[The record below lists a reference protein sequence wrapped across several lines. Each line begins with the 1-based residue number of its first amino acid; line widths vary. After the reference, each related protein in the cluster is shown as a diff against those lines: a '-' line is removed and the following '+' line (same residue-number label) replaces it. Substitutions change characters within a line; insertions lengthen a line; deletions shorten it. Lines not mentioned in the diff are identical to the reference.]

1 MVRCLTAI
9 ALPKPSPMHERFN
22 DWLRSF
28 FPAPLSV
35 GPKEWLRA
43 VIGVGLVVLPMVSI
57 GLWLFGGPVTLH
69 IVAPAGASAVIL
81 FSASS
86 SPFAQPWSVL
96 GGNLIATTIGVALGL
111 SALPT
116 VAAAVLAVCLAI
128 ACLFS
133 LRCMHPP
140 SCALAMVAA
149 IGGPGISELG
159 YGLLIPVGF
168 NSLLLIA
175 AALVYNNLTR
185 HPYPKPRTAS
195 SAVQPASVPLGEEQ
209 MSFTGNDVD
218 RALEDF
224 GEIVDITRDDLVEL
238 IKRTENHAIRRSM
251 GTVTAGDIMCRQL
264 HWIGP
269 NARLRKAWEIVR
281 QHRLHSLAVVEAD
294 GHRLIGIITL
304 TDLLQHFEPS
314 PSRLSVRRLSFSREV
329 RVERVMSTP
338 VVTVHEEAHLTDLV
352 HLLADR
358 GMSCLPVVD
367 AEQRLLG
374 MITQADLV
382 AGLYQNWIK
391 RLGE

>member
-1 MVRCLTAI
+1 MQ
-9 ALPKPSPMHERFN
+9 ERLK

-35 GPKEWLRA
+35 GPKEWGRA

-96 GGNLIATTIGVALGL
+96 GGNIIATTIGVALGL

-128 ACLFS
+128 GCLFL

-159 YGLLIPVGF
+159 YGLLVPVGF

-175 AALVYNNLTR
+175 AALVYNNLTH
-185 HPYPKPRTAS
+185 HPYPKPRTS
-195 SAVQPASVPLGEEQ
+195 SSDAERPSVPLGEAR

-238 IKRTENHAIRRSM
+238 IKRTETHAIRRSM
-251 GTVTAGDIMCRQL
+251 GRVTAGDIMCREL

-269 NARLRKAWEIVR
+269 GARIRKAWQTIR
-281 QHRLHSLAVVEAD
+281 QHRLHSLAVVEPD
-294 GHRLIGIITL
+294 SRELVGIITL

-314 PSRLSVRRLSFSREV
+314 PSRLNVRRLTFNREA
-329 RVERVMSTP
+329 RVERLMSAP
-338 VVTVHEEAHLTDLV
+338 VVSVEEGAHLTDLV

-367 AEQRLLG
+367 AEQRLVG
-374 MITQADLV
+374 MITQSDLV
-382 AGLYQNWIK
+382 AGLYQNWMK

>member
-1 MVRCLTAI
+1 MQDHLT
-9 ALPKPSPMHERFN
+9 

-35 GPKEWLRA
+35 GPKEWLRS

-96 GGNLIATTIGVALGL
+96 GGNLIAATIGISLGA
-111 SALPT
+111 SAMPT

-128 ACLFS
+128 GCLFL

-159 YGLLIPVGF
+159 YGLLLPVGF

-185 HPYPKPRTAS
+185 HPYPKPRTATVVEQS
-195 SAVQPASVPLGEEQ
+195 SSVPLGEEH

-218 RALEDF
+218 RALQDF

-238 IKRTENHAIRRSM
+238 IKRTETHAIRRSM
-251 GTVTAGDIMCRQL
+251 GAVIAADIMCREL
-264 HWIGP
+264 HTIGP
-269 NARLRKAWEIVR
+269 AARVRQAWEIVR
-281 QHRLHSLAVVEAD
+281 RHRLHSLAVVDPAD
-294 GHRLIGIITL
+294 GRLAGIVTL
-304 TDLLQHFEPS
+304 TDLLQHLEPY
-314 PSRLSVRRLSFSREV
+314 PSRLNLRRLAFNRQA
-329 RVERVMSTP
+329 RVDHIMSAP
-338 VVTVHEEAHLTDLV
+338 VVSVHEDAHLTDLV
-352 HLLADR
+352 YLLADR
-358 GMSCLPVVD
+358 RMSCLPVVD
-367 AEQRLLG
+367 QEHRLVG
-374 MITQADLV
+374 MITQSDLV
-382 AGLYQNWIK
+382 AGLYQNWMK
-391 RLGE
+391 RLRD

>member
-1 MVRCLTAI
+1 MQ
-9 ALPKPSPMHERFN
+9 ERLK

-35 GPKEWLRA
+35 GPKEWGRA

-96 GGNLIATTIGVALGL
+96 GGNIIATTIGVALGL

-128 ACLFS
+128 GCLFL

-159 YGLLIPVGF
+159 YGLLVPVGF

-175 AALVYNNLTR
+175 AALVYNNLTH
-185 HPYPKPRTAS
+185 HPYPKPRTS
-195 SAVQPASVPLGEEQ
+195 SSDAERPSVPLGEAR
-209 MSFTGNDVD
+209 MNFTGNDVD

-238 IKRTENHAIRRSM
+238 IKRTETHAIRRSM
-251 GTVTAGDIMCRQL
+251 GRVTAGDIMCREL

-269 NARLRKAWEIVR
+269 GARIRKAWQTIR
-281 QHRLHSLAVVEAD
+281 QHRLHSLAVVEPD
-294 GHRLIGIITL
+294 SRELVGIITL

-314 PSRLSVRRLSFSREV
+314 PSRLNVRRLTFNREA
-329 RVERVMSTP
+329 RVERLMSAP
-338 VVTVHEEAHLTDLV
+338 VVSVQEGAHLTDLV

-367 AEQRLLG
+367 AEQRLVG
-374 MITQADLV
+374 MITQSDLV
-382 AGLYQNWIK
+382 AGLYQNWMK

>member
-1 MVRCLTAI
+1 MQ
-9 ALPKPSPMHERFN
+9 ERLN

-96 GGNLIATTIGVALGL
+96 GGNLIATGIGVALGL

-128 ACLFS
+128 VFLFS

-168 NSLLLIA
+168 NSLLLIV
-175 AALVYNNLTR
+175 AALLYNNLTR
-185 HPYPKPRTAS
+185 RPYPKPRTAS
-195 SAVQPASVPLGEEQ
+195 STVQAASVPLGEQ
-209 MSFTGNDVD
+209 QVGFTGHDVD

-251 GTVTAGDIMCRQL
+251 GTVTAADIMCREL

-269 NARLRKAWEIVR
+269 DERIRKAWEMVR
-281 QHRLHSLAVVEAD
+281 QHRLHSLAVIETG
-294 GHRLIGIITL
+294 GHRLVGIITL

-314 PSRLSVRRLSFSREV
+314 PSRLSARRLSFSREV
-329 RVERVMSTP
+329 RVERIMSAP
-338 VVTVHEEAHLTDLV
+338 VVAVHEDTHLAELV

-358 GMSCLPVVD
+358 AMSCVPVVD
-367 AEQRLLG
+367 ADQRLVG
-374 MITQADLV
+374 MITQTDLV
-382 AGLYQNWIK
+382 AGLYLNWMK
-391 RLGE
+391 RLGG

>member
-1 MVRCLTAI
+1 MQAPL
-9 ALPKPSPMHERFN
+9 K

-28 FPAPLSV
+28 FPVPLSV

-43 VIGVGLVVLPMVSI
+43 VIGVGVVVLPMVSI

-96 GGNLIATTIGVALGL
+96 GGNLIAVTIGVALGS

-128 ACLFS
+128 ACLFL

-175 AALVYNNLTR
+175 AALIYNNLTR
-185 HPYPKPRTAS
+185 HPYPKPRAS
-195 SAVQPASVPLGEEQ
+195 GGGEQSGSVPLGEEH
-209 MSFTGNDVD
+209 MSFTSDDVD
-218 RALEDF
+218 RALQDF
-224 GEIVDITRDDLVEL
+224 GEYVDVTRDDLVEL
-238 IKRTENHAIRRSM
+238 IKRTETHAIRRSM
-251 GTVTAGDIMCRQL
+251 GTVAAADIMCREL
-264 HWIGP
+264 HWIEPGAP
-269 NARLRKAWEIVR
+269 IRQAWEVVR
-281 QHRLHSLAVVEAD
+281 RHRLHSLAVIEPNS
-294 GHRLIGIITL
+294 HKLIGIVTL

-314 PSRLSVRRLSFSREV
+314 PSRLNLRRLTFSREV
-329 RVERVMSTP
+329 RVEKVMSAP
-338 VVTVHEEAHLTDLV
+338 VVSVHEDAQLADLV

-358 GMSCLPVVD
+358 RMSCLPVVD
-367 AEQRLLG
+367 GEQRLVG
-374 MITQADLV
+374 MITQTDLV
-382 AGLYQNWIK
+382 AGLYQNWMK
-391 RLGE
+391 RLSA

>member
-1 MVRCLTAI
+1 MQ
-9 ALPKPSPMHERFN
+9 ERLK

-35 GPKEWLRA
+35 GPKEWGRA

-96 GGNLIATTIGVALGL
+96 GGNIIATTIGVALGL

-128 ACLFS
+128 GCLFL

-159 YGLLIPVGF
+159 YGLLVPVGF

-175 AALVYNNLTR
+175 AALVYNNLTH
-185 HPYPKPRTAS
+185 HPYPKPRTS
-195 SAVQPASVPLGEEQ
+195 SSDAERPSVPLGEAR

-238 IKRTENHAIRRSM
+238 IKRTETHAIRRSM
-251 GTVTAGDIMCRQL
+251 GRVTAGDIMCREL

-269 NARLRKAWEIVR
+269 GARIRKAWQTIR
-281 QHRLHSLAVVEAD
+281 QHRLHSLAVVEPD
-294 GHRLIGIITL
+294 SRELVGIITL

-314 PSRLSVRRLSFSREV
+314 PSRLNVRRLTFNREA
-329 RVERVMSTP
+329 RVERLMSAP
-338 VVTVHEEAHLTDLV
+338 VVSVQEGAHLTDLV

-367 AEQRLLG
+367 AEQRLVG
-374 MITQADLV
+374 MITQSDLV
-382 AGLYQNWIK
+382 AGLYQNWMK

>member
-1 MVRCLTAI
+1 MQ
-9 ALPKPSPMHERFN
+9 ERFN

-28 FPAPLSV
+28 VPAPLSV
-35 GPKEWLRA
+35 GPKEWVRA
-43 VIGVGLVVLPMVSI
+43 VIGVGVAVLPMVSI

-86 SPFAQPWSVL
+86 SPFAQPWSLL
-96 GGNLIATTIGVALGL
+96 GGNLLATSIGVALGL

-128 ACLFS
+128 ACLFI

-159 YGLLIPVGF
+159 FGLLLPVGF
-168 NSLLLIA
+168 NSLLLLA
-175 AALVYNNLTR
+175 AALIYNNLTHR
-185 HPYPKPRTAS
+185 PYPKPRNSGAN
-195 SAVQPASVPLGEEQ
+195 AQIPSVPLADER
-209 MSFTGNDVD
+209 MSFTGDDVD

-224 GEIVDITRDDLVEL
+224 GEIVDITRDHLVEL
-238 IKRTENHAIRRSM
+238 IKRTEAHAIRRSM
-251 GTVTAGDIMCRQL
+251 GAVTAGDIMCREL
-264 HWIGP
+264 HWLGP
-269 NARLRKAWEIVR
+269 AARISEAWQLMR
-281 QHRLHSLAVVEAD
+281 QHRLHSLAVVDPD
-294 GHRLIGIITL
+294 GRKLVGILTL

-314 PSRLSVRRLSFSREV
+314 PSRLNVRRLAFKRGA
-329 RVERVMSTP
+329 RVERIMSSP
-338 VVTVHEEAHLTDLV
+338 VVSVDANAHLTDLV
-352 HLLADR
+352 HLLSDR

-367 AEQRLLG
+367 GGQHLVG
-374 MITQADLV
+374 MITQTDLV

>member
-1 MVRCLTAI
+1 MQD
-9 ALPKPSPMHERFN
+9 PFN

-28 FPAPLSV
+28 FPVPLSV

-43 VIGVGLVVLPMVSI
+43 VIGVGLVVLPMVSV

-96 GGNLIATTIGVALGL
+96 GGNLIAVTIGVALGT

-128 ACLFS
+128 ACLFL

-159 YGLLIPVGF
+159 YGLLIPVAF

-185 HPYPKPRTAS
+185 HPYPKPRAAS
-195 SAVQPASVPLGEEQ
+195 GGEQSGSVPLGEEH
-209 MSFTGNDVD
+209 MSFTSDDVD
-218 RALEDF
+218 RALQDF
-224 GEIVDITRDDLVEL
+224 GEYVDVTRDDLVAFHD
-238 IKRTENHAIRRSM
+238 KWFH
-251 GTVTAGDIMCRQL
+251 
-264 HWIGP
+264 P
-269 NARLRKAWEIVR
+269 NNVM
-281 QHRLHSLAVVEAD
+281 LAVWGDFDAD
-294 GHRLIGIITL
+294 EIERKMSVIASVGWGEWRKKKINFITTPGDVPL
-304 TDLLQHFEPS
+304 ML
-314 PSRLSVRRLSFSREV
+314 PSR
-329 RVERVMSTP
+329 M
-338 VVTVHEEAHLTDLV
+338 
-352 HLLADR
+352 
-358 GMSCLPVVD
+358 
-367 AEQRLLG
+367 
-374 MITQADLV
+374 
-382 AGLYQNWIK
+382 
-391 RLGE
+391 

>member
-1 MVRCLTAI
+1 MQ
-9 ALPKPSPMHERFN
+9 ERLK

-35 GPKEWLRA
+35 GPKEWGRA

-96 GGNLIATTIGVALGL
+96 GGNIIATTIGVALGL

-128 ACLFS
+128 GCLFL

-159 YGLLIPVGF
+159 YGLLVPVGL

-175 AALVYNNLTR
+175 AALVYNNLTH
-185 HPYPKPRTAS
+185 HPYPKPRTS
-195 SAVQPASVPLGEEQ
+195 SSDAERPSVPLGEAR

-238 IKRTENHAIRRSM
+238 IKRTETHAIRRSM
-251 GTVTAGDIMCRQL
+251 GRVTAGDIMCREL

-269 NARLRKAWEIVR
+269 GARIRKAWQTIR
-281 QHRLHSLAVVEAD
+281 QHRLHSLAVVEPD
-294 GHRLIGIITL
+294 SRELVGIITL

-314 PSRLSVRRLSFSREV
+314 PSRLNVRRLTFNREA
-329 RVERVMSTP
+329 RVERLMSAP
-338 VVTVHEEAHLTDLV
+338 VVSVQEGAHLTDLV

-367 AEQRLLG
+367 AEQRLVG
-374 MITQADLV
+374 MITQSDLV
-382 AGLYQNWIK
+382 AGLYQNWMK

>member
-1 MVRCLTAI
+1 MQ
-9 ALPKPSPMHERFN
+9 ERFN

-96 GGNLIATTIGVALGL
+96 GGNLIAATIGVALGL

-128 ACLFS
+128 ACLFL

-159 YGLLIPVGF
+159 YGLLIPVAF
-168 NSLLLIA
+168 NSLLLVA
-175 AALVYNNLTR
+175 AALVYNNLTH
-185 HPYPKPRTAS
+185 HPYPKPRS
-195 SAVQPASVPLGEEQ
+195 SNINAQRPSVPLGEAQ

-238 IKRTENHAIRRSM
+238 IKRTETHAIRRSM
-251 GTVTAGDIMCRQL
+251 GMVTAGDIMCREL

-269 NARLRKAWEIVR
+269 GARIRKAWQIVR
-281 QHRLHSLAVVEAD
+281 EHRLHSLAVIEPDSRQLV
-294 GHRLIGIITL
+294 GIITL
-304 TDLLQHFEPS
+304 TDLLQHSDPS
-314 PSRLSVRRLSFSREV
+314 PSRLNLRRLAFNREA
-329 RVERVMSTP
+329 RVERLMSAP
-338 VVTVHEEAHLTDLV
+338 VVSVHEGAHLTDLV

-367 AEQRLLG
+367 AKQRLVG
-374 MITQADLV
+374 MITQTDLI
-382 AGLYQNWIK
+382 AGLYQNWMK

>member
-1 MVRCLTAI
+1 MQ
-9 ALPKPSPMHERFN
+9 ERLK

-35 GPKEWLRA
+35 GPKEWGRA

-96 GGNLIATTIGVALGL
+96 GGNIIATTIGVALGL

-128 ACLFS
+128 GCLFL

-159 YGLLIPVGF
+159 YGLLVPVGF

-175 AALVYNNLTR
+175 AALVYNNLTH
-185 HPYPKPRTAS
+185 HPYPKPHTS
-195 SAVQPASVPLGEEQ
+195 SSDAERPSVPLGEAR

-238 IKRTENHAIRRSM
+238 IKRTETHAIRRSM
-251 GTVTAGDIMCRQL
+251 GRVTAGDIMCREL

-269 NARLRKAWEIVR
+269 GARIRKAWQTIR
-281 QHRLHSLAVVEAD
+281 QHRLHSLAVVEPD
-294 GHRLIGIITL
+294 SRELVGIITL

-314 PSRLSVRRLSFSREV
+314 PSRLNVRRLTFNREA
-329 RVERVMSTP
+329 RVERLMSAP
-338 VVTVHEEAHLTDLV
+338 VVSVQEGAHLTGLV

-367 AEQRLLG
+367 AEQRLVG
-374 MITQADLV
+374 MITQSDLV
-382 AGLYQNWIK
+382 AGLYQNWMK

>member
-1 MVRCLTAI
+1 MQD
-9 ALPKPSPMHERFN
+9 PFN

-28 FPAPLSV
+28 FPEPLSV

-96 GGNLIATTIGVALGL
+96 GGNLIAVTIGIALGA

-128 ACLFS
+128 ACLFL

-159 YGLLIPVGF
+159 YGLLIPVAF

-185 HPYPKPRTAS
+185 HPYPKPRAAS
-195 SAVQPASVPLGEEQ
+195 GAEQSGSVPLGEAQ
-209 MSFTGNDVD
+209 MSFTSDDVD

-224 GEIVDITRDDLVEL
+224 GEYVDITRDDLVDL
-238 IKRTENHAIRRSM
+238 IKRTETHAIRRSM
-251 GTVTAGDIMCRQL
+251 GTVAAADIMCREL
-264 HWIGP
+264 HWVDP
-269 NARLRKAWEIVR
+269 AARMRQAWDIVR
-281 QHRLHSLAVVEAD
+281 RHRLHSLAVLEPGSGKLV
-294 GHRLIGIITL
+294 GILTL

-314 PSRLSVRRLSFSREV
+314 PSRLNLRRLTFGREV
-329 RVERVMSTP
+329 RVEGIMSAP
-338 VVTVHEEAHLTDLV
+338 VVSVHEDAHLADLV

-367 AEQRLLG
+367 AEQRLVG
-374 MITQADLV
+374 MITQSDLV
-382 AGLYQNWIK
+382 AGLYQNWMK
-391 RLGE
+391 RLSN

>member
-1 MVRCLTAI
+1 MQ
-9 ALPKPSPMHERFN
+9 ERLK

-35 GPKEWLRA
+35 GPKEWGRA

-96 GGNLIATTIGVALGL
+96 GGNIIATTIGVALGL

-128 ACLFS
+128 GCLFL

-159 YGLLIPVGF
+159 YGLLVPVGF

-175 AALVYNNLTR
+175 AALVYNNLTH
-185 HPYPKPRTAS
+185 HPYPKPRTS
-195 SAVQPASVPLGEEQ
+195 SSDAERPGVPLGEAR

-238 IKRTENHAIRRSM
+238 IKRTETHAIRRSM
-251 GTVTAGDIMCRQL
+251 GRVTAGDIMCREL

-269 NARLRKAWEIVR
+269 GARIRKAWQTIR
-281 QHRLHSLAVVEAD
+281 QHRLHSLAVVEPD
-294 GHRLIGIITL
+294 SRELVGIITL

-314 PSRLSVRRLSFSREV
+314 PSRLNVRRLTFNREA
-329 RVERVMSTP
+329 RVERLMSAP
-338 VVTVHEEAHLTDLV
+338 VVSVQEGVHLTDLV

-367 AEQRLLG
+367 AEQRLVG
-374 MITQADLV
+374 MITQSDLV
-382 AGLYQNWIK
+382 AGLYQNWMK

>member
-1 MVRCLTAI
+1 MQ
-9 ALPKPSPMHERFN
+9 ERFN

-28 FPAPLSV
+28 FPVPLSV

-96 GGNLIATTIGVALGL
+96 GGNLVAATIGISLGA

-128 ACLFS
+128 ACLFL

-159 YGLLIPVGF
+159 YGLLVPVGF
-168 NSLLLIA
+168 NSALLIA

-185 HPYPKPRTAS
+185 HPYPKPRAPTGS
-195 SAVQPASVPLGEEQ
+195 VKSASVPLGEER
-209 MSFTGNDVD
+209 MSFTSDDVD

-224 GEIVDITRDDLVEL
+224 GEYVDITRDDLAEL
-238 IKRTENHAIRRSM
+238 IKRTETHAIRRSM
-251 GTVTAGDIMCRQL
+251 GKVAAADVMCREL

-269 NARLRKAWEIVR
+269 TARIRQAWAIVR
-281 QHRLHSLAVVEAD
+281 RHRLHSLAVLEPDSRKLV
-294 GHRLIGIITL
+294 GIVTL

-314 PSRLSVRRLSFSREV
+314 PSRLNLRRLTFSREV
-329 RVERVMSTP
+329 RVERIMSAP
-338 VVTVHEEAHLTDLV
+338 VVSVREDAHLTDLV
-352 HLLADR
+352 YLLADR

-367 AEQRLLG
+367 AQQRLVG
-374 MITQADLV
+374 MITQSDLV
-382 AGLYQNWIK
+382 AGLYQNWMK
-391 RLGE
+391 RLVD